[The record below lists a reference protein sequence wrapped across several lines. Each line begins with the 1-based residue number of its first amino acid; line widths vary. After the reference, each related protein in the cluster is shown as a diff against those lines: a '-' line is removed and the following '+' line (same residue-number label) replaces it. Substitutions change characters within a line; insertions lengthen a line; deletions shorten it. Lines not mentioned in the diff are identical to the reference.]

1 MDIKDYTL
9 SSFKNITE
17 IEELQSNINDE
28 RKRALTQRKK
38 IRKLKKEILEA
49 EEDQEKQIARM
60 DEQLATLDNLY
71 QQFSKEIV
79 TDGNS

>member
-1 MDIKDYTL
+1 MDTKDYTL

-28 RKRALTQRKK
+28 RGRALTQRRK
-38 IRKLKKEILEA
+38 IRKLKKEILTA
-49 EEDQEKQIARM
+49 EEEQEKQIARM
-60 DEQLATLDNLY
+60 DEQLATLANLY

>member
-1 MDIKDYTL
+1 MSDLDIKN
-9 SSFKNITE
+9 FKNIAE
-17 IEELQSNINDE
+17 VEEMQSNINDE

-49 EEDQEKQIARM
+49 EEEQEKQIAKM

>member
-1 MDIKDYTL
+1 MDNKDYTL

-28 RKRALTQRKK
+28 RGRALTQRRK
-38 IRKLKKEILEA
+38 IRKLKKEILTA
-49 EEDQEKQIARM
+49 EEEQEKQIARM
-60 DEQLATLDNLY
+60 DEQLTTLANLY
-71 QQFSKEIV
+71 HQFSKEIV

>member
-1 MDIKDYTL
+1 MSDLDIKN
-9 SSFKNITE
+9 FKNIAE
-17 IEELQSNINDE
+17 VEEMQSNINDE
-28 RKRALTQRKK
+28 RKRALIQRRK

-60 DEQLATLDNLY
+60 DEQLATLANLY

>member
-1 MDIKDYTL
+1 MDTKDYTL

-28 RKRALTQRKK
+28 RKRALTQRRK

>member
-17 IEELQSNINDE
+17 IEELQSDINDE
-28 RKRALTQRKK
+28 RKRALIQRRK

-49 EEDQEKQIARM
+49 EEEQEKQIAKM

>member
-1 MDIKDYTL
+1 MDTKDYTL

-17 IEELQSNINDE
+17 IEELQSSINDE

-49 EEDQEKQIARM
+49 EEEQEKQIARM
-60 DEQLATLDNLY
+60 DEQLATLANLY
-71 QQFSKEIV
+71 QQFSNEIV
-79 TDGNS
+79 TNGNS

>member
-1 MDIKDYTL
+1 MDTKDYTL

-28 RKRALTQRKK
+28 RKRALTQRRK

-49 EEDQEKQIARM
+49 EENQEKQIARM

>member
-1 MDIKDYTL
+1 MDTKDYTL

-28 RKRALTQRKK
+28 RKRALIQRRK

-49 EEDQEKQIARM
+49 EENQEKQIARM

>member
-1 MDIKDYTL
+1 MDTKDYTL
-9 SSFKNITE
+9 SNFKNITE

-28 RKRALTQRKK
+28 RKHALTQRRK

-49 EEDQEKQIARM
+49 EENQEKQIARM
-60 DEQLATLDNLY
+60 DEQLATLANLY

>member
-1 MDIKDYTL
+1 MSDLDIKN
-9 SSFKNITE
+9 FKNIAE
-17 IEELQSNINDE
+17 VEEMQSNINDE
-28 RKRALTQRKK
+28 RKRALIQRKK

-49 EEDQEKQIARM
+49 EEEQEKQIARM
-60 DEQLATLDNLY
+60 DEQLATLANLY

>member
-1 MDIKDYTL
+1 MDTKDYTL

-17 IEELQSNINDE
+17 IEELQSDINDE
-28 RKRALTQRKK
+28 RKRALIQRRK

-49 EEDQEKQIARM
+49 EENQEKQIARM

>member
-1 MDIKDYTL
+1 MDTKDYTL

-28 RKRALTQRKK
+28 RKRALMQRKK

-49 EEDQEKQIARM
+49 EEEQEKQIARM

>member
-17 IEELQSNINDE
+17 IEELQSDINDE
-28 RKRALTQRKK
+28 RKRALIQRRK
-38 IRKLKKEILEA
+38 IRKLKKAILEA
-49 EEDQEKQIARM
+49 EEEQEKQIAKM

>member
-1 MDIKDYTL
+1 MDNKDYTL

-28 RKRALTQRKK
+28 RGRALTQRRK
-38 IRKLKKEILEA
+38 IRKLKKEILTA
-49 EEDQEKQIARM
+49 EEEQEKQIARM
-60 DEQLATLDNLY
+60 DEQLATLANLY

>member
-1 MDIKDYTL
+1 MDTKDYTL

-28 RKRALTQRKK
+28 RERALTQRRK
-38 IRKLKKEILEA
+38 IRKLKKEILTA
-49 EEDQEKQIARM
+49 EEEQEKQIARM
-60 DEQLATLDNLY
+60 DEQLATLANLY

>member
-1 MDIKDYTL
+1 MDTKDYTL

-28 RKRALTQRKK
+28 RKRALTQRRK

-49 EEDQEKQIARM
+49 EEEQEKQIARM
-60 DEQLATLDNLY
+60 DEQLATLANLY
-71 QQFSKEIV
+71 QQFSNEIV
-79 TDGNS
+79 TNGNS

>member
-1 MDIKDYTL
+1 MDTKDYTL

-28 RKRALTQRKK
+28 RKRALMQRKK

-49 EEDQEKQIARM
+49 EENQEKQIARM

>member
-17 IEELQSNINDE
+17 IEELQSDINDE
-28 RKRALTQRKK
+28 RKRALIQRKK

-49 EEDQEKQIARM
+49 EENQEKQIARM
-60 DEQLATLDNLY
+60 DEQLATLANLF

>member
-1 MDIKDYTL
+1 MNDLDIKN
-9 SSFKNITE
+9 FKNIAE
-17 IEELQSNINDE
+17 VEEMQSNINDE

-49 EEDQEKQIARM
+49 EENQEKQIARM
-60 DEQLATLDNLY
+60 DEQLATLANLY

>member
-1 MDIKDYTL
+1 MDTKDYTL

-49 EEDQEKQIARM
+49 EENQEKQIARM

>member
-1 MDIKDYTL
+1 MDNKDYTL

-28 RKRALTQRKK
+28 RGRALTQRRK
-38 IRKLKKEILEA
+38 IRKLKKEILTA
-49 EEDQEKQIARM
+49 EEEQEKQIAKM

>member
-17 IEELQSNINDE
+17 IEELQSDINDE
-28 RKRALTQRKK
+28 RKRALIQRRK
-38 IRKLKKEILEA
+38 IRKLKKEILTA
-49 EEDQEKQIARM
+49 EEEQEKQIARM
-60 DEQLATLDNLY
+60 DEQLATLANLY

>member
-1 MDIKDYTL
+1 MDTKDYTL

-49 EEDQEKQIARM
+49 EEEQEKQIARM
-60 DEQLATLDNLY
+60 DEQLATLANLY

>member
-1 MDIKDYTL
+1 MDTKDYTL

-28 RKRALTQRKK
+28 RKRAITQRKK

-49 EEDQEKQIARM
+49 EENQEKQIARM
-60 DEQLATLDNLY
+60 DEQLATLANLY

>member
-1 MDIKDYTL
+1 MDTKDYTL

-49 EEDQEKQIARM
+49 EEEQEKQIARM
-60 DEQLATLDNLY
+60 DEQLATLANLY
-71 QQFSKEIV
+71 QQFSNEIV

>member
-49 EEDQEKQIARM
+49 EENQEKQIARM

>member
-1 MDIKDYTL
+1 MDTKDYTL
-9 SSFKNITE
+9 SNFKNITE

-49 EEDQEKQIARM
+49 EENQEKQIARM

>member
-1 MDIKDYTL
+1 MDTKDYTL

-49 EEDQEKQIARM
+49 EEEQEKQIARM
-60 DEQLATLDNLY
+60 DEQLATLANLY
-71 QQFSKEIV
+71 QQFSNEIV
-79 TDGNS
+79 TNGNS

>member
-17 IEELQSNINDE
+17 IEELQSDINDE
-28 RKRALTQRKK
+28 RKRALIQRRK

-49 EEDQEKQIARM
+49 EEEQEKQIARM
-60 DEQLATLDNLY
+60 DEQLATLANLY
-71 QQFSKEIV
+71 QQFSNEIV
-79 TDGNS
+79 TNGNS

>member
-1 MDIKDYTL
+1 MDTKDYTL

-28 RKRALTQRKK
+28 RGRALTQRRK
-38 IRKLKKEILEA
+38 IRKLKKEILTA
-49 EEDQEKQIARM
+49 EEEQEKQIARM
-60 DEQLATLDNLY
+60 DEQLVTLANLY

>member
-49 EEDQEKQIARM
+49 EENQEKQIARM
-60 DEQLATLDNLY
+60 DEQLATLTNLY

>member
-1 MDIKDYTL
+1 MDTKDYTL

-28 RKRALTQRKK
+28 RKRALTQRRK

-49 EEDQEKQIARM
+49 EENQEKQIARM
-60 DEQLATLDNLY
+60 DEQLATLANLY

>member
-17 IEELQSNINDE
+17 IEELQSDINDE
-28 RKRALTQRKK
+28 RKRALIQRRK

-49 EEDQEKQIARM
+49 EENQEKQIARM

>member
-1 MDIKDYTL
+1 MDTKDYTL

-28 RKRALTQRKK
+28 RKRALTQRRK

-49 EEDQEKQIARM
+49 EEEQEKQIARM

>member
-28 RKRALTQRKK
+28 RKRALMQRKK

-49 EEDQEKQIARM
+49 EEEQEKQIARM

>member
-1 MDIKDYTL
+1 MDTKDYTL

-49 EEDQEKQIARM
+49 EEEQEKQIARM